1 VLLVRENMYFEEDF
15 EDKKESEK
23 MTSKLMMLW
32 QYTLSE
38 LRGYCEDSS
47 VDSGADS

>member
-1 VLLVRENMYFEEDF
+1 MVGENMYFEENLQ
-15 EDKKESEK
+15 DKKESEK
-23 MTSKLMMLW
+23 MTLKLMILW
-32 QYTLSE
+32 RYTLFK